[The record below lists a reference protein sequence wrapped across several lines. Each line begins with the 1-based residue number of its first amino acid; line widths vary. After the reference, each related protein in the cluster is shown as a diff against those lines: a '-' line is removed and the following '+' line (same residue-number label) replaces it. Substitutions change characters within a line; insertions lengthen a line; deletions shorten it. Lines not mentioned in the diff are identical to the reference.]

1 MNSPLLCVNL
11 ILRNQDETSPG
22 LQDVGSTIA
31 DFLGPGRSLS
41 LHEACTSGS
50 TKLLN
55 WIWRSGSSSSVNCNA
70 SNWSLSSLL
79 QSDCHYYQ
87 WQFSEALEVAVAR
100 GDLETVKWLFEHFK
114 HCQVAVEVVEAAAWN
129 GQLEILQYLL
139 EHDAGVK
146 SESMGVRVVTHTV
159 HWGGRSLV
167 GAVENGHADVAWWL
181 HQHSPCGYGEADITN
196 AIKTALLG
204 GDMKLAEFL
213 LPRGKFVLD
222 YAEFC
227 SHPDVVEGKLDC
239 GYLQRDVFGSAVAMK
254 DLVRSG
260 RLDLMKRIA
269 AQHEPP
275 PEDSGWTT
283 DWRCAMVHACV
294 HGNRAILQWLMQHP
308 AGRWTCD
315 GDDRLYAEFVFSAAY
330 KGNVEVMEYLF
341 ERELIPANVELWRC
355 PRDLF
360 ELLLFQY
367 FHFSST
373 LSSSLAQYV
382 KEILLDVSS
391 KSNHKHIIDWMQEKY
406 PVASGTT
413 EEEQW

>member
-254 DLVRSG
+254 DLS
-260 RLDLMKRIA
+260 
-269 AQHEPP
+269 
-275 PEDSGWTT
+275 
-283 DWRCAMVHACV
+283 
-294 HGNRAILQWLMQHP
+294 
-308 AGRWTCD
+308 
-315 GDDRLYAEFVFSAAY
+315 
-330 KGNVEVMEYLF
+330 
-341 ERELIPANVELWRC
+341 
-355 PRDLF
+355 
-360 ELLLFQY
+360 

>member
-1 MNSPLLCVNL
+1 MNSPLLCVDL
-11 ILRNQDETSPG
+11 VLRNQDETFPG

-55 WIWRSGSSSSVNCNA
+55 WIWRSGSSSSSVNGNA

-146 SESMGVRVVTHTV
+146 SESMKVRVVTHTV

-227 SHPDVVEGKLDC
+227 SHPDVVEWKLDC

-254 DLVRSG
+254 DL
-260 RLDLMKRIA
+260 
-269 AQHEPP
+269 H
-275 PEDSGWTT
+275 
-283 DWRCAMVHACV
+283 
-294 HGNRAILQWLMQHP
+294 
-308 AGRWTCD
+308 
-315 GDDRLYAEFVFSAAY
+315 
-330 KGNVEVMEYLF
+330 
-341 ERELIPANVELWRC
+341 
-355 PRDLF
+355 
-360 ELLLFQY
+360 

-373 LSSSLAQYV
+373 LSPSLAQYV

-391 KSNHKHIIDWMQEKY
+391 KSNHKHIVDWMQEKY